1 MDGETSVIGDLSDGA
16 SRVCVC
22 VFPAGAQAHLVQQRL
37 PFALVCLP
45 MAPVAPS

>member
-16 SRVCVC
+16 SHVC

-37 PFALVCLP
+37 PIALVRLP